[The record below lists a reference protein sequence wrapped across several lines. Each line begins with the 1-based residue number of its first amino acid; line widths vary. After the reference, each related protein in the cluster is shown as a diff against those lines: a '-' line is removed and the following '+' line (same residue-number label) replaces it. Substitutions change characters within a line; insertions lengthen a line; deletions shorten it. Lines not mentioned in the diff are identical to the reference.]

1 MKNITFILLFL
12 NTVFGFAQV
21 QTITYS
27 ISPNDFIESEN
38 ITITFNGS
46 SIDESAWGVAD
57 NSLYLWSWSYDLNF
71 GNEQDS
77 PTNGSWTNSDEA
89 NRLTYNSGTDT
100 YSISFVP
107 NTFYNRTG
115 IGRIGF
121 LLKAKNGDGDK
132 KSQDIL
138 KDLTINQLTLTS
150 PTEDPIIVDAGTLI
164 NISATT
170 IFSSGFS
177 LKANGVEVDTA
188 TGINNYSFD
197 FTVTEGTDFILEAD
211 DGIQVLSEAFSARIT
226 PLFPVPNGLL
236 DGLNLDPTDNTKAT
250 LVLFA
255 PNKQTVHVIGDF
267 NNWQE
272 DANYLMN
279 EDTARDRFWI
289 ELSGLTPQ
297 FDHMYQYLVDSNI
310 RIADPYSTI
319 ILDETQDQFLDA
331 VTYPNL
337 PQYPT
342 GSTNHAVTLLRTGDA
357 NFNWQVTNFNRPEK
371 TDLVIYELLIRDFD
385 ELHSFDAVKARLDY
399 IQTLGA
405 NAIELMPVNE
415 FDGNLSWGYNPSFH
429 MALDKYYGTAD
440 AFKQLIDE
448 CHNRGIAVI
457 IDVVY
462 NHASGQH
469 PFYRLWNT
477 DNGGYNGQA
486 NADSPFFNQSATHA
500 YSVFNDFNHQSN
512 ATRNYVERTVK
523 YWINEFKIDG
533 FRWDLT
539 KGFTQNC
546 SSSDEGCTNGLQQD
560 RIDVLKDYA
569 DYQWEVDP
577 NFYIIFEHLGGITE
591 EKQWADYRANEG
603 KGIMLWNKQTDPY
616 NEATIGD
623 HADGK
628 SNISNVS
635 YTKKGFDGPSAVSYM
650 ESHDEQRIMYRNL
663 DEGESNG
670 AYSVKDLNTALERM
684 ETAGA
689 FFFTVPGPKMI
700 WQFGELGYEV
710 DINFNG
716 RTGNKPIRWE
726 YVDDPNR
733 KAIYATWANLIDLK
747 LNAPI
752 FKTSVFSLDGDTSGL
767 KTIHLTLP
775 SATGDEI
782 KYVTIIGN
790 FGLTSQNID
799 PEFQE
804 IGTWYNLLDNN
815 NSTEVINTST
825 LIALEPGEF
834 RVYGNN
840 PYVNPNDLDSDGI
853 DNASDNC
860 PNTANADQLDTD
872 GDGTGDVCDDD
883 DDDDGILD
891 ISDNCP
897 LIANV
902 DQADFD
908 GDGVGDVCDNDS
920 DNDGVDNASDNCP
933 DIANAD
939 QADLDN
945 DGIGDVCDD
954 DDDGDGILDIT
965 DNCPLTANANQAD
978 FDNDGEGDVCDEDDD
993 NDGILDVNDNCSLT
1007 VNADQADL
1015 DNYGIGDVCDDDD
1028 DNDGVLDGNDVC
1040 ANTPFGTTVDVTGC
1054 EVFNLPAN
1062 NFTLQIAGE
1071 SCRNSNDG
1079 SINITAVENL
1089 NYTVAIIGNSVN
1101 SSNSFTTNYIA
1112 SDMEAGNYVVCI
1124 TVDGEPDYE
1133 LCFNVRIEQ
1142 PEDLSVLSRIGGSKN
1157 SIILDLS
1164 GSTVYRITLN
1174 ETIIETSNTTI
1185 ELDLTA
1191 GTNNLKVL
1199 GEKDCQGI
1207 YEETIILNSD
1217 ILVYPNPINDNI
1229 FYLNLGLLD
1238 LKNIQ
1243 INMFSVVGQIVYQNN
1258 VPQSSIINIDV
1269 SKFAEGIYIL
1279 NIESNTFSK
1288 SFKIIKQ

>member
-1 MKNITFILLFL
+1 MKKFTFLITFFFSLFVVAQQQVL
-12 NTVFGFAQV
+12 SGDITFGTENELV
-21 QTITYS
+21 TITV
-27 ISPNDFIESEN
+27 D
-38 ITITFNGS
+38 GS
-46 SIDESAWGVAD
+46 SLDEALWGVND
-57 NSLYLWSWSYDLNF
+57 NAIYLWSWSFDFNF
-71 GNEQDS
+71 ANSQDS
-77 PTNGSWTNSDEA
+77 PTNGTWTNSDEA
-89 NRLTYNSGTDT
+89 NRLSYDSASDL
-100 YSISFVP
+100 YSISFIP
-107 NTFYNRTG
+107 TTFYARTG
-115 IGRIGF
+115 IGRIGYLF
-121 LLKAKNGDGDK
+121 KAKDGTGDK
-132 KSQDIL
+132 KSQDVLI
-138 KDLTINQLTLTS
+138 DLVNNELTLTS
-150 PTEDPIIVDAGTLI
+150 PTEDPIIVDAGTII

-170 IFSSGFS
+170 TFASDFS
-177 LKANGVEVDTA
+177 LKANGIEVDTA
-188 TGINNYSFD
+188 TGITNYSFD
-197 FTVTEGTDFILEAD
+197 FTVTEDTEFVLEAD
-211 DGIQVLSEAFSARIT
+211 DANQVLSEAFSARIT
-226 PLFPVPNGLL
+226 PLFPMPDGLL
-236 DGLNLDPTDNTKAT
+236 DGLNLNPTDNTKAT
-250 LVLFA
+250 LVLYA
-255 PNKQTVHVIGDF
+255 PDKTTVHVIGDF

-272 DANYLMN
+272 DANYVMN
-279 EDTARDRFWI
+279 KDTAQDRFWI

-310 RIADPYSTI
+310 RVADPYSTI
-319 ILDETQDQFLDA
+319 ILDETQDQFLDV

-337 PQYPT
+337 PSYPT

-357 NFNWQVTNFNRPEK
+357 DFNWQVTNFNRPEK

-399 IQTLGA
+399 IQTLGV

-462 NHASGQH
+462 NHASGQN

-486 NADSPFFNQSATHA
+486 SADSPFFNQTATHS
-500 YSVFNDFNHQSN
+500 YSVFNDFNHQSD

-523 YWINEFKIDG
+523 YWINEYKIDG

-560 RIDVLKDYA
+560 RIDVLKEYA

-591 EKQWADYRANEG
+591 EKQWADYRSSEG
-603 KGIMLWNKQTDPY
+603 KGIMLWNKQTEPY

-623 HADGK
+623 HEGGK
-628 SNISNVS
+628 SKISSVS
-635 YTKKGFDGPSAVSYM
+635 YIVKGFDGPSAVSYM
-650 ESHDEQRIMYRNL
+650 ESHDEQRLMYRNL
-663 DEGESNG
+663 DEGEVNG
-670 AYSVKDLNTALERM
+670 DYSVKDLNTALERM
-684 ETAGA
+684 KTAGA

-726 YVDDPNR
+726 YLDDPNR
-733 KAIYATWANLIDLK
+733 KAIYDAWAKLIDLK

-752 FKTSVFSLDGDTSGL
+752 FKTTDFSLNGDTSGL

-775 SATGDEI
+775 SATGDDI
-782 KYVTIIGN
+782 KHVTIIGN

-799 PEFQE
+799 PVFQE

-815 NSTEVINTST
+815 STTEVTNTSA

-840 PYVNPNDLDSDGI
+840 LYINPNDLDSDGI

-872 GDGTGDVCDDD
+872 NDSIGDVCDDD
-883 DDDDGILD
+883 DDADGILD
-891 ISDNCP
+891 INDNCP
-897 LIANV
+897 LTANA

-908 GDGVGDVCDNDS
+908 TDGVGDVCDDDS
-920 DNDGVDNASDNCP
+920 DNDGVDNANDNCP
-933 DIANAD
+933 NIANADQADLDNDGIGDVCDVDDDDDSILDINDNCPLIANAD

-954 DDDGDGILDIT
+954 DDDDDSILDIN
-965 DNCPLTANANQAD
+965 DNCPLMA
-978 FDNDGEGDVCDEDDD
+978 
-993 NDGILDVNDNCSLT
+993 
-1007 VNADQADL
+1007 NADQTDFDAD
-1015 DNYGIGDVCDDDD
+1015 GVGDICDDDD
-1028 DNDGVLDGNDVC
+1028 DNDGVLDANDVC
-1040 ANTPFGTTVDVTGC
+1040 PNTPLGTTVDVTGC
-1054 EVFNLPAN
+1054 EIFSLPAN
-1062 NFTLQIAGE
+1062 NFALQITGE

-1079 SINITAVENL
+1079 SIFITAVENL
-1089 NYTVAIIGNSVN
+1089 DYTVAITGNSVN
-1101 SSNSFTTNYIA
+1101 SSNPFTTDYTA
-1112 SDMEAGNYVVCI
+1112 SDLEAGNYVVCI
-1124 TVDGEPDYE
+1124 TVDGQPTYE
-1133 LCFNVRIEQ
+1133 QCFNVTITE
-1142 PEDLSVLSRIGGSKN
+1142 PEDISVISRIGDTKS
-1157 SIILDLS
+1157 SIVLEMS
-1164 GSTVYRITLN
+1164 GSTIYRITLN
-1174 ETIIETSNTTI
+1174 DTVIETSNDSV
-1185 ELDLTA
+1185 ELELTP
-1191 GTNNLKVL
+1191 GTNVLKVL

-1207 YEETIILNSD
+1207 YEETIVHSGDLT
-1217 ILVYPNPINDNI
+1217 VYPNPAKNT
-1229 FYLNLGLLD
+1229 FFLGIGSSEISIYDITGKLV
-1238 LKNIQ
+1238 KSFIGK
-1243 INMFSVVGQIVYQNN
+1243 FTKGQ
-1258 VPQSSIINIDV
+1258 SFDV
-1269 SKFAEGIYIL
+1269 SNLSPSIYIL
-1279 NIESNTFSK
+1279 KITTNSGQQESTKLVKF
-1288 SFKIIKQ
+1288 